1 MTEQS
6 EHKTYERSEFIVSFE
21 HYPVFEKIAPQK
33 RAKRVS
39 IKFEQSE
46 NIGQFSYRFLNVLGF

>member
-1 MTEQS
+1 MAERS

-21 HYPVFEKIAPQK
+21 YYRVFEKIAPQK
-33 RAKRVS
+33 RVKRVL
-39 IKFEQSE
+39 IEFEQSE

>member
-1 MTEQS
+1 MAEQS
-6 EHKTYERSEFIVSFE
+6 EHKTYERSEFMVSFE
-21 HYPVFEKIAPQK
+21 PYPVFEKNCPSG

-39 IKFEQSE
+39 IEFEQSE

>member
-6 EHKTYERSEFIVSFE
+6 EHKTYERSEFIVSFKP
-21 HYPVFEKIAPQK
+21 YPVFEKITPQK

-46 NIGQFSYRFLNVLGF
+46 NIGQFSYRFLNLFGF

>member
-1 MTEQS
+1 MS
-6 EHKTYERSEFIVSFE
+6 EANSSFLLN
-21 HYPVFEKIAPQK
+21 PIWSLKKIAPQK

-39 IKFEQSE
+39 IEFEQSE